1 MNCPKCGVE
10 VKPEQEV
17 CACGANLKEVKEV
30 KEVKEGDTKKK
41 GIGKGCIIAIV
52 IAFFLFIFMCG
63 VLAAIVY
70 PQYVRAVEKSRL
82 SEAIAISDA
91 IVHAEAINQMMT
103 TQYTNN
109 FADLDIDLPGTING
123 SNLETDLYNFQL
135 SAPNIKIIRKT
146 PAKFEYTITRSM
158 STGEVSCQGDEF
170 VCRYF

>member
-17 CACGANLKEVKEV
+17 CACGANLKEVKEG
-30 KEVKEGDTKKK
+30 ESKKK

-52 IAFFLFIFMCG
+52 VAFFLFIFMCG
-63 VLAAIVY
+63 VLAAIAY
-70 PQYVRAVEKSRL
+70 PQYVRAVEKARL
-82 SEAIAISDA
+82 SEALAISDA
-91 IVHAEAINQMMT
+91 IVHSEAINMMMT

-109 FADLDIDLPGTING
+109 FADLDIDLPGNMNG

-135 SAPNIKIIRKT
+135 NAPNIKITRKE
-146 PAKFEYTITRSM
+146 PAKFKYTITRNM
-158 STGEVSCQGDEF
+158 ATGEVSCQGDEF

>member
-17 CACGANLKEVKEV
+17 CACGANLKEGES
-30 KEVKEGDTKKK
+30 KKK
-41 GIGKGCIIAIV
+41 GIGKGCIIAIAV
-52 IAFFLFIFMCG
+52 AFFLLIFMCG
-63 VLAAIVY
+63 VLAAIAY
-70 PQYVRAVEKSRL
+70 PQYARAVEKSRL
-82 SEAIAISDA
+82 ADAFAISDA
-91 IVHAEAINQMMT
+91 IIHAEAIQQMMT
-103 TQYTNN
+103 TKYTNN

-123 SNLETDLYNFQL
+123 SNLETNLYNFQL

>member
-17 CACGANLKEVKEV
+17 CACGANLKEGES
-30 KEVKEGDTKKK
+30 KKK
-41 GIGKGCIIAIV
+41 GIGKGCIIAVV
-52 IAFFLFIFMCG
+52 IGLFAFIFLCG
-63 VLAAIVY
+63 ILAAIAY
-70 PQYVRAVEKSRL
+70 PQYARAVEKARL

-109 FADLDIDLPGTING
+109 FADLDIDYLSGEIDG
-123 SNLETDLYNFQL
+123 STLTTDLYVFQL
-135 SAPNIKIIRKT
+135 NVPNIKIVRKT